1 MTAVRAIFMAKNSF
15 TKIQIS
21 YKYNKNK
28 TNINKK
34 SYYTIFFF

>member
-21 YKYNKNK
+21 YKYNKKQNK
-28 TNINKK
+28 YKQEVILYN
-34 SYYTIFFF
+34 IFF